1 MASSAPTILRTEHK
15 FGDYLSQPDL
25 ARFELP
31 RKMSRPWIVNKTYE
45 TEKMEHIRGTEDSGD
60 KKNVFHKI
68 KQSKNEKRK
77 MVGGNKKYVRN
88 INDIIASDHDNVTA
102 VNTNITTTTNTP
114 VLADNH
120 SITWNTHHQTKF
132 SPKKAKMNTHDA
144 IDTLQSASNE
154 TKETNSQENDD
165 EMDERK
171 KSLERDIELEQQQL
185 MNRMYNNPSTFDS
198 SFVSVGLMPVMV
210 HNPAGGYYIVHL
222 PLQSP
227 PAQFPPDSIYSTSSS
242 YPVSHSYTSSSIS
255 SSDEGFVDDNESNDD
270 AVSLVEAFDE
280 KLEISEE
287 ESDEDEEL
295 NRLDIEKD
303 EELNRLVLSIID
315 DD

>member
-1 MASSAPTILRTEHK
+1 MGSQSVSGRGAMASSAPTILRTEHK

-120 SITWNTHHQTKF
+120 STTWNTHHQTKF

-154 TKETNSQENDD
+154 TKETNRQENDD

-171 KSLERDIELEQQQL
+171 KSFERDIELEQQQL

-227 PAQFPPDSIYSTSSS
+227 PPNSLLTPSTPPLPPTQSPTPTPRPQS
-242 YPVSHSYTSSSIS
+242 
-255 SSDEGFVDDNESNDD
+255 
-270 AVSLVEAFDE
+270 
-280 KLEISEE
+280 
-287 ESDEDEEL
+287 
-295 NRLDIEKD
+295 RLRTKD
-303 EELNRLVLSIID
+303 LWTTMKVMMTP
-315 DD
+315 

>member
-1 MASSAPTILRTEHK
+1 MGASQSVSGRGAMASSAPTILRTEHK

-120 SITWNTHHQTKF
+120 RITWNTHHQTK
-132 SPKKAKMNTHDA
+132 
-144 IDTLQSASNE
+144 Q
-154 TKETNSQENDD
+154 
-165 EMDERK
+165 RK
-171 KSLERDIELEQQQL
+171 PTAR
-185 MNRMYNNPSTFDS
+185 RMMMKWTR
-198 SFVSVGLMPVMV
+198 GRR
-210 HNPAGGYYIVHL
+210 AWRG
-222 PLQSP
+222 
-227 PAQFPPDSIYSTSSS
+227 TSSW
-242 YPVSHSYTSSSIS
+242 
-255 SSDEGFVDDNESNDD
+255 
-270 AVSLVEAFDE
+270 
-280 KLEISEE
+280 
-287 ESDEDEEL
+287 
-295 NRLDIEKD
+295 
-303 EELNRLVLSIID
+303 
-315 DD
+315 